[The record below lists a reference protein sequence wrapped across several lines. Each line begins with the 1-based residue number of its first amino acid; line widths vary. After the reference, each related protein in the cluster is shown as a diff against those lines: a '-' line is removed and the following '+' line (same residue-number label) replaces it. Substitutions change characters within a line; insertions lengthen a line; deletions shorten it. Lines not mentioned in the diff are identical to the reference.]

1 MNHRQWMVVCALVVG
16 SSTVGCLLPD
26 YKTPGGFSSSYHRH
40 LMQARPRLIADG
52 SVVNGREGASSASRK
67 TGVFFP
73 PTVSVPMPKDTGP
86 VVAEIP
92 MSSRERRP
100 TADGF

>member
-1 MNHRQWMVVCALVVG
+1 MNLRLWMIVVALG
-16 SSTVGCLLPD
+16 MCTSTAGCLLPD

-40 LMQARPRLIADG
+40 LMQTRPKLIADG
-52 SVVNGREGASSASRK
+52 TSIYGEQSPPSVARN

-73 PTVSVPMPKDTGP
+73 PTVSIPLPKDTGP
-86 VVAEIP
+86 VVAEAP
-92 MSSRERRP
+92 VSSRDRRP